1 MTTGRFST
9 YLFDLDG
16 TLIDSIDLILASY
29 RHTMV
34 AHGRDTRD
42 DRFWLSGLGTPL
54 SAQFRRVSDDP
65 AEVAAMVETYLAYNL
80 TNHDRLVRPYDGIA
94 AAVATLARRGTLGL
108 VTSKAHAGAE
118 RGLRLVGLDR
128 YFPVIVGVEDVAR
141 HKPDPEPVRRAIEL
155 LAADPATTVFIGDSP
170 HDMAAGRA
178 AGVRTSA
185 ALWGPFSR
193 PELEPQAP
201 DCWLASPRDL
211 TTL

>member
-1 MTTGRFST
+1 MTTGPIAT
-9 YLFDLDG
+9 VLFDLDG

-34 AHGRDTRD
+34 AHGREPRA
-42 DRFWLSGLGTPL
+42 DRFWLTGLGTPL

-65 AEVAAMVETYLAYNL
+65 DEVAAMVESYLEYNL
-80 TNHDRLVRPYDGIA
+80 ANHDRLVRPYDGIA
-94 AAVATLARRGTLGL
+94 DAVATLARRGTLGL
-108 VTSKAHAGAE
+108 VTSKAHSGAE

-128 YFPVIVGVEDVAR
+128 YFPVIVGVEDVTR

-155 LAADPATTVFIGDSP
+155 LAADPATTVFVGDSP

-178 AGVRTSA
+178 AGVRTAA

-193 PELEPQAP
+193 ADLEPQAP
-201 DCWLASPRDL
+201 DAWLARPADL
-211 TTL
+211 TAL